1 MVRINVT
8 GDELWKRMN
17 RAVEKIQE
25 RLEKTA
31 ATLEAAQIPYAVIG
45 GNAVRAWVAQVDE
58 AAVRTTRDVDILLN
72 REDLPQAIVAMEKVG
87 FIYRIGKGIPMFM
100 DGPDSKARDAV
111 HVLFAN
117 ERVRAS
123 DIVPTPGIHES
134 VLINSIRT
142 VSLEALTRMK
152 LNVFRDKDRMHIRD
166 MLDVE
171 LIDETWLGRLPPELA
186 VRLKEIIDN
195 PEDGLD
201 GMIDGEVDG

>member
-1 MVRINVT
+1 MVHIHIT

-31 ATLEAAQIPYAVIG
+31 ATLEAAQIPYAIIG
-45 GNAVRAWVAQVDE
+45 GNAVRAWVAQADE

-72 REDLPQAIVAMEKVG
+72 REDLPRAIVAMEKVG
-87 FIYRIGKGIPMFM
+87 FVYRVGSGIPMFM
-100 DGPDSKARDAV
+100 DGPGSKARDAV

-117 ERVRAS
+117 ERVRAT
-123 DIVPTPGIHES
+123 DIVPTPAIHES
-134 VLINSIRT
+134 ESIDSIRT
-142 VSLEALTRMK
+142 LSLEALVRMK
-152 LNVFRDKDRMHIRD
+152 LNVFRRKDQMHLID

-171 LIDETWLGRLPPELA
+171 LIDVNWLSRFPPELA
-186 VRLKEIIDN
+186 ARLKELIDN

-201 GMIDGEVDG
+201 GMMDV

>member
-1 MVRINVT
+1 MVSIRFT

-31 ATLEAAQIPYAVIG
+31 ATLEAAQIPYAIIG
-45 GNAVRAWVAQVDE
+45 GNAVRAWVAQADE
-58 AAVRTTRDVDILLN
+58 AAVRTTRDVDILLV
-72 REDLPQAIVAMEKVG
+72 REDLPRAIIAMEKVG
-87 FIYRIGKGIPMFM
+87 FIYRVGRGIPMFM

-117 ERVRAS
+117 EKVRES
-123 DIVPTPGIHES
+123 DIVPAPGIDEAE
-134 VLINSIRT
+134 LINTIRT
-142 VSLEALTRMK
+142 LSLDALVRMK

-171 LIDETWLGRLPPELA
+171 LIDVHWLTRLPPELA
-186 VRLKEIIDN
+186 VRLKELIDN

-201 GMIDGEVDG
+201 GLVDEF